1 MNRIAII
8 RIRGEIGAVK
18 QVKDT
23 FKILRLYK
31 RNTCV
36 ILKNTPQVLGMIN
49 LIKDYVTWGEINEA
63 TFDALLKSRGKL
75 PGNKQISEEY
85 ISMKLGMSL
94 DEFSKNFIDLEKEL
108 KDIPGLRLFF
118 RLKPPIKG
126 FENKGIKQPF
136 SKGGAL
142 GYRKDKI
149 NDLIMNMI

>member
-1 MNRIAII
+1 MLA
-8 RIRGEIGAVK
+8 
-18 QVKDT
+18 
-23 FKILRLYK
+23 
-31 RNTCV
+31 
-36 ILKNTPQVLGMIN
+36 LKN
-49 LIKDYVTWGEINEA
+49 KRK
-63 TFDALLKSRGKL
+63 KSKKMRA
-75 PGNKQISEEY
+75 QTTH
-85 ISMKLGMSL
+85 MKLGMSL
-94 DEFSKNFIDLEKEL
+94 EEFSKNFIDLKKEL